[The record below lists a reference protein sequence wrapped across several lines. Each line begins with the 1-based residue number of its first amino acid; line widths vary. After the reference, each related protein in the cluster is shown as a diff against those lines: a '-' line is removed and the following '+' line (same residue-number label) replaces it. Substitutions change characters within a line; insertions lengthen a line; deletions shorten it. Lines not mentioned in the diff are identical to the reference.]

1 MARAVRL
8 AGMRRV
14 TFASY
19 RAPRDGPR
27 LVHDADRAKPG
38 GHRRE
43 RPVQMMTSARALDLY
58 GILQVDPRAEL
69 TVIQAAYHA
78 LARRVHPDQSGKD
91 ASSSAMALL
100 NRAYGVLR
108 DPSQRSA
115 YDVSRIAPP
124 PAPQA
129 ETAAAVPVGA
139 SSPAAD
145 GRVPGN
151 AMSFGRYQGW
161 TLQQIARQ
169 DPEYLE
175 WLRRHSSGIAYRR
188 QIDEILATKRAAFLA
203 AHPPQPTGRRRR

>member
-1 MARAVRL
+1 
-8 AGMRRV
+8 
-14 TFASY
+14 
-19 RAPRDGPR
+19 
-27 LVHDADRAKPG
+27 
-38 GHRRE
+38 
-43 RPVQMMTSARALDLY
+43 MMISARALDLY
-58 GILQVDPRAEL
+58 GILQVDSRAEL

-115 YDVSRIAPP
+115 YDISRS
-124 PAPQA
+124 APQATPRA
-129 ETAAAVPVGA
+129 ETAAAVPVGEV
-139 SSPAAD
+139 PA
-145 GRVPGN
+145 G

-188 QIDEILATKRAAFLA
+188 QIDEILAAKRAAFLA
-203 AHPPQPTGRRRR
+203 ANPPQPAGRRRR